1 MATKLYDVIGY
12 YNTGFDRFNVPDSL
26 SLLKT
31 CESRTFNQCMLRQNE
46 FIQNISIQGGWEQVR
61 DMDYI
66 IAGTAAYFV
75 TGIKMLNEATAQV
88 SIELDALTTIGIGNL
103 DIVSA
108 WCKRRHVAS
117 DPIFENDINEPFQP
131 RTSLQLDE
139 GNEIG
144 LGLPY
149 PAWDVVASTVSLSED
164 DLKEAQEYVDQSTS
178 TSVTCPKVYPVRKE
192 TISFMPTGNDS
203 YAQWRIP
210 MTALYVPPMVGSPNP
225 ATAGIGKLRALGLEN
240 AITASYSVPVGH
252 VTFVASADN
261 MSASE
266 IRGVTEVKDSGLN
279 FRFGSY
285 KNNKVYS
292 GQYTRYT
299 LVNAATGNSGEFIPE
314 EIYSNSGAVEVRIF
328 SDPSPS
334 GRCYAR
340 PNMYKGRE
348 TPFYIQAI
356 SGPQWL
362 STPIRFEGEQ
372 FSGWAQSMKRYTFS
386 QTSAKASYDYAMTQ
400 YGMNFLGGAINAAG
414 NVSADGVAPTG
425 VASGLMGL
433 ASRGLEVE
441 YNKYQY
447 EQQRNQNAQATV
459 DLARP
464 EIIFPQTDSM
474 AAYYGHTFLMYR
486 TRMTDSDMQRFD
498 KFLTMYGY
506 AVDEPFDSSALNC
519 RMKFNYLTLSDVQCK
534 IKGEGNYWGKAI
546 VDAAKSVLEGG
557 VRIWHVLP
565 NAAAF
570 NDNPIKEA

>member
-46 FIQNISIQGGWEQVR
+46 FIQNITIQGGWEQVR

-131 RTSLQLDE
+131 RNALQLDE
-139 GNEIG
+139 GNEVG

-149 PAWDVVASTVSLSED
+149 PAWDVIASTVSLSED

-178 TSVTCPKVYPVRKE
+178 TSVTCPKVYPVKKE
-192 TISFMPTGNDS
+192 TVSFMPTGNDT

-210 MTALYVPPMVGSPNP
+210 MTALYVPPMVGTPNP

-240 AITASYSVPVGH
+240 AITASYSIPVGH
-252 VTFVASADN
+252 VTFVASSDN
-261 MSASE
+261 LSAAE
-266 IRGVTEVKDSGLN
+266 IRGVNQVKDSGLN
-279 FRFGSY
+279 FKFGSY

-314 EIYSNSGAVEVRIF
+314 EIYANSGDVEVRIF

-340 PNMYKGRE
+340 PNVYKGSE
-348 TPFYIQAI
+348 TPFYMQAI

-372 FSGWAQSMKRYTFS
+372 FSGWAQAMKRYTFS

-414 NVSADGVAPTG
+414 SISADGVTPAG

-464 EIIFPQTDSM
+464 EIIFPQTDNM

-519 RMKFNYLTLSDVQCK
+519 RTKFNYLTLSDVQCK

>member
-31 CESRTFNQCMLRQNE
+31 CESRTFNKCMLRQNE
-46 FIQNISIQGGWEQVR
+46 FIQNITIQGGWEQVR

-88 SIELDALTTIGIGNL
+88 SIELDSLTTIGIGNL
-103 DIVSA
+103 VIVSA

-131 RTSLQLDE
+131 RNALKLDE
-139 GNEIG
+139 GNEIC

-149 PAWDVVASTVSLSED
+149 PAWDIIASTVSLSED

-178 TSVTCPKVYPVRKE
+178 TSVTCPKVYPVKNE
-192 TISFMPTGNDS
+192 TVSFMPTGNDT

-210 MTALYVPPMVGSPNP
+210 MTSLYVPPMVGTPNP
-225 ATAGIGKLRALGLEN
+225 ATGGIGKLRALGLEN
-240 AITASYSVPVGH
+240 AITGSYSVPVGH
-252 VTFVASADN
+252 VTFEASSDN
-261 MSASE
+261 LSAAE
-266 IRGVTEVKDSGLN
+266 IRGVTQVKDSGLN

-314 EIYSNSGAVEVRIF
+314 EIYANSGNVEVRIF

-340 PNMYKGRE
+340 PNVYKGSE
-348 TPFYIQAI
+348 TPFYMQAI

-372 FSGWAQSMKRYTFS
+372 FSGWAQAMKRYTFS
-386 QTSAKASYDYAMTQ
+386 QTSAKANYDYAMTQ
-400 YGMNFLGGAINAAG
+400 YGMNFLGSAINAAG
-414 NVSADGVAPTG
+414 SVSADEITPTG
-425 VASGLMGL
+425 VAGGLMGL

-519 RMKFNYLTLSDVQCK
+519 RTKFNYLTLSDVQCK
-534 IKGEGNYWGKAI
+534 IKGEGSYWGKSI

-565 NAAAF
+565 NAEAF